1 MQVSNLELEFI
12 RDATTKLKKSG
23 THFTTLNIEI
33 GFLFSVKII
42 RVNLQQPIIFYLI
55 SDLQVTSTRAEN

>member
-1 MQVSNLELEFI
+1 MQVSNLDHSLETLQKI
-12 RDATTKLKKSG
+12 EKSG
-23 THFTTLNIEI
+23 AHFTMLNIEI

-42 RVNLQQPIIFYLI
+42 WVNLQQPIIFYLI